1 MRSFSNT
8 RLRLMA
14 VAVGLGVSVGCGGFR
29 GGEAAGDLAARLY
42 FSNESLD
49 ETAVYA
55 ISGVQQIR
63 IGTVMAGR
71 TDTLVVP
78 PALLGNGTIRL
89 VARPLGRSR
98 APQSGPVPLHAGDE
112 LSVRLPL
119 SQNTLIVLPP

>member
-1 MRSFSNT
+1 
-8 RLRLMA
+8 MA